1 MIASLEGIL
10 QVKRDNWLIV
20 NVGGVGYRV
29 HVSPTLAAEIGQEG
43 EPVQLYTYLHVREN
57 EVSLYGFRTLEEL
70 ELFELLLQVNGVGP
84 RAALAFLSTYDP
96 ATIVSAI
103 LNDQPELLTRV
114 PGVGKRT
121 AQRVVL
127 DLKNKVRA
135 LSVAGAPAVSATDAD
150 AISALTALGYSVR
163 EAQAALQGLPPDLSL
178 EEKIFRALQRLS
190 E

>member
-1 MIASLEGIL
+1 MIASLEGTV

-29 HVSPTLAAEIGQEG
+29 YVSPAVAAEVGAEG
-43 EPVQLYTYLHVREN
+43 DVIQLYTHLHVREN
-57 EVSLYGFRTLEEL
+57 EMSLYGFRTLEEL
-70 ELFELLLQVNGVGP
+70 ELFELLLSVNGVGP
-84 RAALAFLSTYDP
+84 RVALAFLATYDP
-96 ATIVSAI
+96 GTIVNAI
-103 LNDQPELLTRV
+103 LNDQAELLTRV
-114 PGVGKRT
+114 PGVGRRT

-135 LSVAGAPAVSATDAD
+135 LSVAGVPASSSTDAD